1 MKMIYLADRKIKN
14 LYSTWAVPQTGF
26 PVWLWATIAEFCLI
40 FVFDNSI
47 RRSEMG

>member
-1 MKMIYLADRKIKN
+1 MKTIYPADRKIKN

-47 RRSEMG
+47 RCSEMG